1 MNHILIQS
9 RLEEGN
15 LNRMREIQFREPSAD
30 TERIQYNNN
39 RIKTGSSKNIELL
52 KAREGTAE
60 SSGATRFSNTSVDV
74 QQIIVTN
81 ARNGTL

>member
-9 RLEEGN
+9 RSEEGN
-15 LNRMREIQFREPSAD
+15 LNRMREIQFREPSAALSESSTIL
-30 TERIQYNNN
+30 TESKPEVP
-39 RIKTGSSKNIELL
+39 KTLSCSKS
-52 KAREGTAE
+52 REGTVE

-81 ARNGTL
+81 VRNGTL